1 MRYRVAH
8 TDIID
13 PEMTSNEWIKAE
25 MGYVG
30 TNRWKDY
37 EPAPITR
44 FKMLRGPEGISV
56 LFDSEETGLRSEVSE
71 ENGAI
76 YTDSCL
82 EFFFKPDNHDARYLN
97 FELNPKGVLHLAIGE
112 GRKGRTLLD
121 TDRSIFNIVS
131 DAREGNWRLKLYI
144 PDSFILELYEKISP
158 VCKGNFYKCGDKT
171 DHVHFGAWSEVET
184 EKPDFHVPDF
194 FGKINF

>member
-1 MRYRVAH
+1 MRYRVAR

-13 PEMTSNEWIKAE
+13 PEINSSEWERAE
-25 MGYVG
+25 TGYIGV
-30 TNRWKDY
+30 NRWKEY
-37 EPAPITR
+37 SPAPITS
-44 FKMLRGPEGISV
+44 FKMLRGKEGVSL
-56 LFDSEETGLRSEVSE
+56 LFDSEERALRCEISE
-71 ENGAI
+71 ENGAV

-82 EFFFKPDNHDARYLN
+82 EFFFKPDIHDPRYLN

-112 GRKGRTLLD
+112 GRRGRTLLD

-131 DAREGNWRLKLYI
+131 DARDGDWRLKIYI
-144 PDSFILELYEKISP
+144 PDSFILGLYDKISS

-171 DHVHFGAWSEVET
+171 DHVHFGAWNEVET

>member
-1 MRYRVAH
+1 MRYKVAY
-8 TDIID
+8 TNVKD
-13 PEMTSNEWIKAE
+13 PEINSTEWNKAE
-25 MGYVG
+25 PGHIG
-30 TNRWKDY
+30 ANRWKEY
-37 EPAPITR
+37 SPAPITR
-44 FKMLRGPEGISV
+44 FKMLRGEEGISV
-56 LFDSEETGLRSEVSE
+56 LFASEEKSLRCEIDE
-71 ENGAI
+71 ENGAV
-76 YTDSCL
+76 YTDSCV
-82 EFFFKPDNHDARYLN
+82 EFFFKPDIHDTRYLN

-131 DAREGNWRLKLYI
+131 DAKDGNWRLKIYI
-144 PDSFILELYEKISP
+144 PNSFILEHYEKISP

-194 FGKINF
+194 FGKIKF